1 MRGDL
6 TAKIDKACSKLRK
19 KFGDHKPSVGLI
31 LGSGLGSFAA
41 SLKDKVVV
49 PYADIPGFPTSSVKG
64 HAGQLVLG
72 RVGETWT
79 LVMQGRVH
87 YYEGYDLSEV
97 VFPTRVLVSLG
108 CKILVITNAAG
119 GVHPDLKPGDL
130 VVLHDHINLMGANP
144 LRGENPDSLG
154 TRFPDMST
162 AYDPE
167 LRALTKEVA
176 RAENV
181 DLRTGVYAAMSGP
194 SYETPAEIRMARTL
208 GADLVGMSTVPEVIA
223 ANHMGARVIGI
234 SCVTNLA
241 AGISPVPL
249 THEEVAATAGQ
260 VEKTFVGLIGALT
273 QRLDKVARS

>member
-1 MRGDL
+1 MRGDV
-6 TAKIDKACSKLRK
+6 TTKIEKACNKLRK
-19 KFGDHKPSVGLI
+19 RFGDRTPQVGLI
-31 LGSGLGSFAA
+31 LGSGLGSFAD
-41 SLKDKVVV
+41 SLKDRVVV
-49 PYADIPGFPTSSVKG
+49 GYGDIPGFPTSSVKG

-72 RVGETWT
+72 RVGETWA

-87 YYEGYDLSEV
+87 YYEGYDMSEV
-97 VFPTRVLVSLG
+97 VFPTRVLISLG

-119 GVHPDLKPGDL
+119 GVHPDLNAGDL
-130 VVLHDHINLMGANP
+130 VVLHDHLNLMGANP
-144 LRGENPDSLG
+144 LRGDNHDALG

-162 AYDPE
+162 AYDPK

-181 DLRTGVYAAMSGP
+181 DLRTGVYAALSGP
-194 SYETPAEIRMARTL
+194 SYETPAEIRMLRTM

-223 ANHMGARVIGI
+223 ANHMGARVIGL

-249 THEEVAATAGQ
+249 SHEEVAETAGR

-273 QRLDKVARS
+273 QRLDGVA

>member
-1 MRGDL
+1 MREEI
-6 TAKIDKACSKLRK
+6 TSKIEKACKKLRK
-19 KFGDHKPSVGLI
+19 KFGDKTPTVGLI
-31 LGSGLGSFAA
+31 LGSGLGRFAD

-49 PYADIPGFPTSSVKG
+49 PYGEIPGFPVSSVKG

-72 RVGETWT
+72 RVGETWA

-87 YYEGYDLSEV
+87 YYEGYEMSEV

-119 GVHPDLKPGDL
+119 GVHPDFEPGDL
-130 VVLHDHINLMGANP
+130 VLLHDHINLMGSNPLMGANP
-144 LRGENPDSLG
+144 DKLG
-154 TRFPDMST
+154 PRFPDMSD
-162 AYDPE
+162 AYDQK

-176 RAENV
+176 RAQNV

-194 SYETPAEIRMARTL
+194 SYETPAEIRMARTI

-249 THEEVAATAGQ
+249 SHEEVADTANQ
-260 VEKTFVGLIGALT
+260 VEKTFVGLIGALA
-273 QRLDKVARS
+273 QRLDEVTRS

>member
-1 MRGDL
+1 MRGDI
-6 TAKIDKACSKLRK
+6 TTKIEKACTKLRK
-19 KFGDHKPSVGLI
+19 RFGDRTPRVGLI
-31 LGSGLGSFAA
+31 LGSGLGSFAD
-41 SLKDKVVV
+41 SLKDRVVV
-49 PYADIPGFPTSSVKG
+49 GYGDIPGFPTSSVKG

-72 RVGETWT
+72 RVGETWA

-87 YYEGYDLSEV
+87 YYEGYEMSEV

-119 GVHPDLKPGDL
+119 GVHADLNAGDL
-130 VVLHDHINLMGANP
+130 VVLHDHLNLMGVNP
-144 LRGENPDSLG
+144 LRGDNPDGLG

-162 AYDPE
+162 AYDPK

-181 DLRTGVYAAMSGP
+181 DLRTGVYAALSGP
-194 SYETPAEIRMARTL
+194 SYETPSEIRMLRTM

-223 ANHMGARVIGI
+223 ANHMGARVVGL

-241 AGISPVPL
+241 AGISPTPL
-249 THEEVAATAGQ
+249 SHEEVAETAGR

-273 QRLDKVARS
+273 QRLDEVA